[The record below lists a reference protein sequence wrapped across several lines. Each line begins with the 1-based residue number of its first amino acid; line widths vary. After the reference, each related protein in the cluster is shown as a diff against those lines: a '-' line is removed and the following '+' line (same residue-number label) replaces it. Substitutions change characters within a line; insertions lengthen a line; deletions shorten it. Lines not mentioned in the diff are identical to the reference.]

1 MDKEFE
7 KIIDD
12 LFHDILNKVTAI
24 GGNTE
29 LSLRVLEKIKR
40 ITYDW
45 NQDIEAKIAEYSKS
59 NEINVLD
66 CLINYKENSNKLL
79 DSIEKLMIQQSRT
92 KRNLETIS
100 SFLREWLQNS
110 LVKKDS
116 GKIVTGLNSFVRD
129 SLTKYYFKE
138 LENEII
144 EFSVE
149 YKAPESVS
157 ILVDQHFYM
166 AFKNLIEN
174 SKQALENVTKLDK
187 KIQIKTY
194 LEEHYG
200 CISVKDNGPGIAPE
214 HIGKIFRPLFTTKQN
229 GNGYGLFSL
238 KERVTSLGGEVT
250 FETKYGTEDSFTK
263 FIVKLPI
270 YVNGTDKSRMSD
282 K

>member
-1 MDKEFE
+1 MDKEFD
-7 KIIDD
+7 KIIND
-12 LFHDILNKVTAI
+12 LFHDLLNKLTAT

-29 LSLRVLEKIKR
+29 LSIRILEKTRRSI
-40 ITYDW
+40 YDM
-45 NQDIEAKIAEYSKS
+45 NQDIETKIAEYSKS
-59 NEINVLD
+59 NESDILN
-66 CLINYKENSNKLL
+66 CLITYKEQSNKLL
-79 DSIEKLMIQQSRT
+79 DSIEKLINQQLRT
-92 KRNLETIS
+92 RKNLETIS
-100 SFLREWLQNS
+100 SFLREWLQNH
-110 LVKKDS
+110 LIKRDS

-138 LENEII
+138 SENEGIN
-144 EFSVE
+144 FSVE
-149 YKAPESVS
+149 YQAPESVS
-157 ILVDQHFYM
+157 ILIDPYFYM
-166 AFKNLIEN
+166 SFINLIEN
-174 SKQALENVTKLDK
+174 SKQALESVTKSNK

-194 LEEHYG
+194 LEDLYG

-250 FETKYGTEDSFTK
+250 FETKYSAEEGFTK

-270 YVNGTDKSRMSD
+270 YINGINKSEMSD